1 MLNQL
6 LKNMSVRW
14 TCLTILISIG
24 MASCP
29 NAVLAE
35 RDKYIGE
42 LPNKGIYFFKVDQVP
57 RSVTV
62 YWDYHTDRIPDKACG
77 CPMID
82 HGRVVDCNREYPFDA
97 GDPDTYIFSTCPSSN
112 YPTYY
117 LTTRDCWECDLCMKF
132 LIPDKTTHPYV
143 VRNLQFKLCKD
154 EIN

>member
-1 MLNQL
+1 MLSIL

-14 TCLTILISIG
+14 ICLTILISMG
-24 MASCP
+24 NVA
-29 NAVLAE
+29 LAE
-35 RDKYIGE
+35 SFDRYIGE
-42 LPNKGIYFFKVDQVP
+42 LPNEGIYFFKVDQVP

-62 YWDYHTDRIPDKACG
+62 YWDYHTDRIPDKAFV
-77 CPMID
+77 CPMVD
-82 HGRVVDCNREYPFDA
+82 HGRVVDCSREYPFDA
-97 GDPDTYIFSTCPSSN
+97 GDPDTYIFSTCPSAD

-143 VRNLQFKLCKD
+143 VRNLRFKLCKD

>member
-1 MLNQL
+1 MLSIL

-14 TCLTILISIG
+14 ICLTILISVG
-24 MASCP
+24 
-29 NAVLAE
+29 NVGLAE
-35 RDKYIGE
+35 AFDKYIGE

-62 YWDYHTDRIPDKACG
+62 YWDYHSDKIPDRAFV

-82 HGRVVDCNREYPFDA
+82 HGRVKDCSIEYPFDG
-97 GDPDTYIFSTCPSSN
+97 GDPDTYIFSTCPNTN

-117 LTTRDCWECDLCMKF
+117 LTTRECWECKLCMNF
-132 LIPDKTTHPYV
+132 LIPDKAVHPYV
-143 VRNLQFKLCKD
+143 VNNVEFKLCKD

>member
-1 MLNQL
+1 MLSIL

-14 TCLTILISIG
+14 ICLTILISIG
-24 MASCP
+24 DVA
-29 NAVLAE
+29 LAE
-35 RDKYIGE
+35 SFDKYIGE

-62 YWDYHTDRIPDKACG
+62 YWDYHSDKIPDRAFV

-82 HGRVVDCNREYPFDA
+82 HGRVKDCSIEYPFDG
-97 GDPDTYIFSTCPSSN
+97 GDPDTYIFSTCPNTN

-117 LTTRDCWECDLCMKF
+117 LTTRECWECKLCMNF
-132 LIPDKTTHPYV
+132 LIPDKAVHPYV
-143 VRNLQFKLCKD
+143 VNNVEFKLCKD

>member
-1 MLNQL
+1 MLSIL

-14 TCLTILISIG
+14 ICLTILISMG
-24 MASCP
+24 NVA
-29 NAVLAE
+29 LAE
-35 RDKYIGE
+35 SFDRYIGE
-42 LPNKGIYFFKVDQVP
+42 LPNEGIYFFKVDQVP

-62 YWDYHTDRIPDKACG
+62 YWDYHSDKIPDKAFV

-82 HGRVVDCNREYPFDA
+82 HGRVKDCSREYPFDA
-97 GDPDTYIFSTCPSSN
+97 GDPDTYIFSTCPNTN

-117 LTTRDCWECDLCMKF
+117 LTTRDCWECSTCMKF

-143 VRNLQFKLCKD
+143 IRNLQFKLCKD

>member
-14 TCLTILISIG
+14 ICLTILISIG
-24 MASCP
+24 NVA
-29 NAVLAE
+29 LAE
-35 RDKYIGE
+35 SFDKYIGE

-62 YWDYHTDRIPDKACG
+62 YWDYHSDKIPDKAFV
-77 CPMID
+77 CPMVA
-82 HGRVVDCNREYPFDA
+82 HGRVTDCRDEYPFDA
-97 GDPDTYIFSTCPSSN
+97 GDPDTYIFSTCPSTD

-117 LTTRDCWECDLCMKF
+117 LTTRDCWECKLCMNF
-132 LIPDKTTHPYV
+132 LIPDKAVHPYV
-143 VRNLQFKLCKD
+143 VRNLRFKLCKD